1 MWFKSN
7 WINHPQNHQ
16 RWVLKPKVH
25 YIIHQPQIHPKTSKN
40 HKDISHSQIYPFNS
54 SAAGGWPTASPA
66 SLPTLS
72 PGLTEQAS
80 RTSGRGTSWRVR
92 SSQGRPKMMP
102 WGPTRRFM
110 RWAKKWL
117 GSWLI
122 DDDRK
127 LWLVGVDF
135 GQTNEGQLLGIKEKW
150 TQERPTGVCKEV
162 YLTRILAENWEGLT
176 KIAESISLSK
186 QDSNL
191 RLPFTIIHEI

>member
-92 SSQGRPKMMP
+92 SWQGRPKMMP

-127 LWLVGVDF
+127 LFGWLWLILGKQMKDNYWESKK
-135 GQTNEGQLLGIKEKW
+135 NEPKSAPRESAKKWIWQEFLLR
-150 TQERPTGVCKEV
+150 TERVSQK
-162 YLTRILAENWEGLT
+162 
-176 KIAESISLSK
+176 
-186 QDSNL
+186 
-191 RLPFTIIHEI
+191 